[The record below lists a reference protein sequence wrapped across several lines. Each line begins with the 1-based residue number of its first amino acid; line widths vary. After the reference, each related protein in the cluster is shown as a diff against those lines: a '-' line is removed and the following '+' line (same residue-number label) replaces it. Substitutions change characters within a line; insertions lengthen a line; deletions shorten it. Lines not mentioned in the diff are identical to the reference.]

1 MARQLLNIITVDVVS
16 PLVEVEK
23 GSTGMG
29 GILYTVAVV
38 LIILWVIGFLVA
50 HVVSPVIHLVLVV
63 ALIVLA
69 YQFLS
74 GRRRI

>member
-1 MARQLLNIITVDVVS
+1 MARQLLNITTLEVVL
-16 PLVEVEK
+16 PLVNVEK

-38 LIILWVIGFLVA
+38 LIILWVLGFLVA
-50 HVVSPVIHLVLVV
+50 HVVSPVIHLILLAAV
-63 ALIVLA
+63 IVLA

-74 GRRRI
+74 GRRTI